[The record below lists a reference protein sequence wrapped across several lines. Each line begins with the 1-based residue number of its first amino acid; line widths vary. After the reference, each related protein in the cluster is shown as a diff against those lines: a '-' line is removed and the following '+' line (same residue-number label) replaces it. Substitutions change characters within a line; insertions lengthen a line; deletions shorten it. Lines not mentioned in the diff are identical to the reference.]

1 MVRTHAAEVS
11 NADMESHSCTSLIA
25 TSQVVG
31 KPTNNAGERWVDPAS
46 REKDAAVDYA
56 RVLSRVHRNTP
67 VKLKVVSIFVLRR
80 SVEKKKRGG
89 RCSHR
94 KPNQHNRE
102 EPKNEWA
109 TLSGFIRKVGKY
121 HRQDGRGDVDRH
133 RHELR
138 LTGRVP

>member
-11 NADMESHSCTSLIA
+11 NADMESHSCTTLIA

-67 VKLKVVSIFVLRR
+67 VKVKVVSIL
-80 SVEKKKRGG
+80 SLDGLWKKRRGADAAHIANPT
-89 RCSHR
+89 SITV
-94 KPNQHNRE
+94 
-102 EPKNEWA
+102 KNPRMNGLRFPA
-109 TLSGFIRKVGKY
+109 LSER
-121 HRQDGRGDVDRH
+121 
-133 RHELR
+133 
-138 LTGRVP
+138 